1 MTVYTW
7 SASLSVQV
15 DDVVKPT
22 ASQVNGYFFLGY
34 CNCIID
40 CLSSSLLNIISLEI
54 FLFEFISC
62 LTNAEP
68 KLPVPPVIK

>member
-22 ASQVNGYFFLGY
+22 ASQVNGYFFLVTTAGTTGT
-34 CNCIID
+34 
-40 CLSSSLLNIISLEI
+40 S
-54 FLFEFISC
+54 
-62 LTNAEP
+62 EP
-68 KLPVPPVIK
+68 NWPVIINEDGDDVSAVFSSMINLIDKE